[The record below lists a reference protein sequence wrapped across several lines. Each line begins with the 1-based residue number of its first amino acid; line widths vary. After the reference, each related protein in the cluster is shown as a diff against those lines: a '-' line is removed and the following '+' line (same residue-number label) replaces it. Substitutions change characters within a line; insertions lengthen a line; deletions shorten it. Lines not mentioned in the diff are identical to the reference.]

1 MSQSV
6 DPADSR
12 IVMAEQNGHDVVNRT
27 LSGGEPSPS
36 DVPASTNDKTPAGGD
51 VGEIKDTATTTQ
63 PNTRTNAQENYEER
77 NVGDSLQYQ
86 KDIERNSGALTTT
99 VRSAARRVA
108 FSQLLNHNL
117 GDKQAGPRTGRIKS
131 TRDERTDG
139 FIRRRRRYRLAGRL
153 RIRC

>member
-63 PNTRTNAQENYEER
+63 PDIRTNDQENYGER
-77 NVGDSLQYQ
+77 NVCDSLQYQ
-86 KDIERNSGALTTT
+86 KDMERNSGAPTTT
-99 VRSAARRVA
+99 VRSAA
-108 FSQLLNHNL
+108 
-117 GDKQAGPRTGRIKS
+117 
-131 TRDERTDG
+131 
-139 FIRRRRRYRLAGRL
+139 
-153 RIRC
+153 